1 MSTST
6 TNSTAASNPA
16 PTSTATKKRILVVDD
31 NRDSAN
37 TLAMLL
43 KISGYETQTAGDGAS
58 AIESTADFKPEVI
71 LLDIGL
77 PDMSGYDVCKQLR
90 QQTLDPRP
98 KIVAVTGWSADD
110 VQDRGGEDCFDG
122 HLAKPVDFKTLQG
135 LIAG

>member
-1 MSTST
+1 MSTS
-6 TNSTAASNPA
+6 ANPA
-16 PTSTATKKRILVVDD
+16 TPANTPAKKRVLVVDD
-31 NRDSAN
+31 NRDSAK

-43 KISGYETQTAGDGAS
+43 KMTGYETQTAADGAS
-58 AIESTADFKPEVI
+58 AIETTTSFKPEII

-77 PDMSGYDVCKQLR
+77 PDMSGYEVCKQLR
-90 QQTLDPRP
+90 QQPLDPRP

-110 VQDRGGEDCFDG
+110 VQDRGGDDCFDG

>member
-1 MSTST
+1 MST
-6 TNSTAASNPA
+6 APASN
-16 PTSTATKKRILVVDD
+16 TASSNTTAKKRVLVVDD

-43 KISGYETQTAGDGAS
+43 KISGYETKTVGDGAS
-58 AIESTADFKPEVI
+58 ALESTADFKPEVI

-77 PDMSGYDVCKQLR
+77 PDMSGYEVCKQLR
-90 QQTLDPRP
+90 LQTLDPRP
-98 KIVAVTGWSADD
+98 RIVAVTGWSADD
-110 VQDRGGEDCFDG
+110 VQERAGDDCFDG

>member
-1 MSTST
+1 MSTAP
-6 TNSTAASNPA
+6 AA
-16 PTSTATKKRILVVDD
+16 KKRVLVVDD

-43 KISGYETQTAGDGAS
+43 KISGYETKTAGDGAS

-77 PDMSGYDVCKQLR
+77 PDMSGYDVCKHLR
-90 QQTLDPRP
+90 QQPLDPRP

-135 LIAG
+135 LIAS

>member
-1 MSTST
+1 MST
-6 TNSTAASNPA
+6 A
-16 PTSTATKKRILVVDD
+16 PVTKKRVLVVDD

-43 KISGYETQTAGDGAS
+43 KISGYETKTAGDGAS

-98 KIVAVTGWSADD
+98 RIVAVTGWSAND
-110 VQDRGGEDCFDG
+110 VEEHGGEDCFDG
-122 HLAKPVDFKTLQG
+122 HLAKPVDFKVLQG

>member
-1 MSTST
+1 MSTASS
-6 TNSTAASNPA
+6 NNTAASN
-16 PTSTATKKRILVVDD
+16 TSTTTAKKRVLVVDD

-43 KISGYETQTAGDGAS
+43 KFSGYETKTASDGAS
-58 AIESTADFKPEVI
+58 AIESTAEFKPEVI

-77 PDMSGYDVCKQLR
+77 PDMSGYDVCKKLR
-90 QQTLDPRP
+90 EQTLDPRP
-98 KIVAVTGWSADD
+98 RIVAVTGWNAEH
-110 VQDRGGEDCFDG
+110 VQKSGGEDCFDG